1 MNLTQRCSSLFLPSF
16 FSENSSTERTGIS
29 RRIGNFSAEIHGEE
43 KNPITCNSFGLAH
56 ISKLD
61 NNRLSLSIPL
71 LLVKSIGV
79 GCANLSRV
87 VSSSI
92 EQTSLSKKRGK
103 REEKEWMK
111 GEERRRKERG
121 KERDGWLQLSL
132 MAEESMFVT
141 LRLCKLDAA
150 FT

>member
-1 MNLTQRCSSLFLPSF
+1 MAVFARFTSVFFLFSNFKKKKGKTTLLVNLTQRCSSLFLPSF

-61 NNRLSLSIPL
+61 NNRSSLSIPL

-79 GCANLSRV
+79 GCANHVPRAWSPLPLSR
-87 VSSSI
+87 
-92 EQTSLSKKRGK
+92 RRCRK
-103 REEKEWMK
+103 REEKE
-111 GEERRRKERG
+111 RKRSE
-121 KERDGWLQLSL
+121 
-132 MAEESMFVT
+132 
-141 LRLCKLDAA
+141 
-150 FT
+150 